1 MPTMP
6 NLLGMELSG
15 TQAALQS
22 AGVLNLNSIGYF
34 GIWPITVKWQ
44 SSPSTKGTITA
55 QSPTSGATV
64 AVNPSINL
72 TVSDFPVG
80 SVYP

>member
-6 NLLGMELSG
+6 NLIGTQLSG
-15 TQAALQS
+15 TQAALQAAS
-22 AGVLNLNSIGYF
+22 VLNLNSIGYF
-34 GIWPITVKWQ
+34 GTWPITVKWQ
-44 SSPSTKGTITA
+44 PSASSKGAVTA
-55 QSPTSGATV
+55 QSPASGATV

-72 TVSDFPVG
+72 TVSEFPLA